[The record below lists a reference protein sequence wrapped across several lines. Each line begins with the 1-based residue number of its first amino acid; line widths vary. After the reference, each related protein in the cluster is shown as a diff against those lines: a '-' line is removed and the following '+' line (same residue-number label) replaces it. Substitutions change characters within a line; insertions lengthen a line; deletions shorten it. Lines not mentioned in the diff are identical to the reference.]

1 MRVIWAKDFK
11 LIVLP
16 CGKVLIS
23 TPLQTFILQ
32 GIGSNTRQISYII
45 EEVEKGNVDSLTNLA
60 SLFYTYENEYK
71 LKQVVELVPTRIE
84 RHL

>member
-11 LIVLP
+11 LIVLQYD
-16 CGKVLIS
+16 KVLIS
-23 TPLQTFILQ
+23 TPLQTFMLQ
-32 GIGSNTRQISYII
+32 GIGSSTRQIAYII
-45 EEVEKGNVDSLTNLA
+45 EEVEKGNVDSLTDLA
-60 SLFYTYENEYK
+60 SLFYTYKNEYK